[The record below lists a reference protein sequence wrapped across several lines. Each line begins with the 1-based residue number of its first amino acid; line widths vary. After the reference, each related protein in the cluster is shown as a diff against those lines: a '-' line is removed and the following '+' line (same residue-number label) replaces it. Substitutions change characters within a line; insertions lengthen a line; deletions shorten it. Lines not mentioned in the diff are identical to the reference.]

1 MRTEFEFIDHIKDKL
16 HLSAIGDDC
25 AVLPKD
31 ADTDIVITTDMLV
44 EDIDFRFDWSDPEFI
59 GHKSLAV
66 SLSDV
71 AAMGAKPTTA
81 LVSIAIPERLWRTS
95 FLDKFYEGWNS
106 LASQFD
112 VELIGGDISRT
123 TDKFVVDSIVMGEV
137 ARGKAVLR
145 SGAKPGNKI
154 YVTGPLG
161 GAAAGLKLLESGI
174 LLESVDTRLQKLI
187 DRQLVPMPRFG
198 PDITQLEPTAMIDIS
213 DGLSSDLAHICRSSG
228 VGAKIVAD
236 EIPIMDEMSALN
248 AKPDEI
254 LDLALNGG
262 EDFELIFTLD
272 AKKNM
277 LAVFEQYN
285 CIGEITAN
293 VDSIELITGDRS
305 RELPPKGFEHF
316 S

>member
-1 MRTEFEFIDHIKDKL
+1 MRSEFEFIDHIKEKFR
-16 HLSAIGDDC
+16 LSAIGDDC

-31 ADTDIVITTDMLV
+31 ANTDIVITTDMLV
-44 EDIDFRFDWSDPEFI
+44 EDVDFRLDWSKPEFI
-59 GHKSLAV
+59 GHKALAV

-81 LVSIAIPERLWRTS
+81 LVSIAIPERLWKTS
-95 FLDKFYEGWNS
+95 FLDKFYEGWHK
-106 LASQFD
+106 LAAQFE

-145 SGAKPGNKI
+145 SGAKPGDNI

-174 LLESVDTRLQKLI
+174 LRESVDAKLQKLI
-187 DRQLVPMPRFG
+187 DRQLIPMPCFG
-198 PDITQLEPTAMIDIS
+198 PDIAQLEPTAMIDIS

-228 VGAKIVAD
+228 VGAKIHANA
-236 EIPIMDEMSALN
+236 IPIMDEMSDLDAN
-248 AKPDEI
+248 PHEK

-262 EDFELIFTLD
+262 EDLELLFTLD
-272 AKKNM
+272 AKKNK
-277 LAVFEQYN
+277 LVGYEQFF
-285 CIGEITAN
+285 CVGEITAN
-293 VDSIELITGDRS
+293 VDSIELIKDDKYLKLT
-305 RELPPKGFEHF
+305 PKGFEHF